1 MSFFLVINN
10 CSFFNDFN
18 KKTMTILLVDDDEDD
33 RKLFFE
39 AAGEVDK
46 EIKCIGAADGQE
58 ALEYLSDAANPVPD
72 FIFLDLRMPGL
83 SGQQT
88 LEEIKKDVRLTSV
101 PVIVYTTSR
110 DEKESQM
117 LKKLGAAH
125 FMSKPVSPDDVY
137 YMVSFVLGEKWN

>member
-1 MSFFLVINN
+1 MSFFLLINN

-18 KKTMTILLVDDDEDD
+18 QTTMTILVVDDDEDD

-39 AAGEVDK
+39 AASEVD
-46 EIKCIGAADGQE
+46 EAIKCIGAINGEE
-58 ALEYLSDAANPVPD
+58 ALQYLSDATNPVPD

-88 LEEIKKDVRLTSV
+88 LEEIKKDARLASV

-110 DEKESQM
+110 DEKESAK
-117 LKKLGAAH
+117 LKELGAAH